1 MTSRRTEDASAGQL
15 LRLLVEQTREFAIIL
30 LDVDGRVTGWNKG
43 AEHVFGIAHD
53 DAIGRPGSL
62 VFTEQDIARGTPVQE
77 VATAEADTAAE
88 DDRWLA
94 RADGS
99 RFWATGVMIP
109 LHDDQGRLAGFGK
122 ILRNRTDLREQIEA
136 LRNQLEASNAI
147 IVRKDTFLST
157 LAHELRN
164 PLAPLLHAIEIIRR
178 RVAAGAAIEDTLGL
192 IARQVAILMRLVD
205 ELLDLARI
213 NAGKI
218 MLEKERI
225 ALRRV
230 VDRAVESASP
240 LVQERRQQLKVLFPS
255 AAIVV
260 DADPAR
266 LIQVFVNLITNAAKF
281 TPPGGH
287 IWVKG
292 GTEGD
297 EGVVR
302 VADDGIGIA
311 HDMMPHIFDL
321 FTQAESSRNQ
331 SRGGLGIGLALVKD
345 IVTLHGG
352 SVQVSSEGAGKGS
365 NFSVRLPLAQS

>member
-1 MTSRRTEDASAGQL
+1 
-15 LRLLVEQTREFAIIL
+15 
-30 LDVDGRVTGWNKG
+30 
-43 AEHVFGIAHD
+43 
-53 DAIGRPGSL
+53 

-225 ALRRV
+225 ALGTV

-297 EGVVR
+297 EAVVR

-311 HDMMPHIFDL
+311 H
-321 FTQAESSRNQ
+321 A
-331 SRGGLGIGLALVKD
+331 
-345 IVTLHGG
+345 
-352 SVQVSSEGAGKGS
+352 
-365 NFSVRLPLAQS
+365 